1 MNGYK
6 VLKTMEC
13 FLPACCDIIR
23 VTTNKIWDGIIFDNQ
38 PGHNC
43 ISCLNLPLNNRN
55 KKIRS
60 IKTDLKATCYKYN
73 LKNIF
78 GEGWPQHDSTSY
90 LYLGVSQY
98 NIFQKKELGE
108 CLSAESRN
116 DCSHLWRWN
125 KDRFAELERTRN
137 ILMRIKSIV
146 LKDGFYENREDSFVR
161 SSNVWLV
168 VVRSTTFN
176 RLFISPIIIFGPYS
190 FLKPPFLV

>member
-23 VTTNKIWDGIIFDNQ
+23 VTTNKIWDDIIFNNQ

-108 CLSAESRN
+108 CLSAVSQEMIVHTSEGEIKIDLQSSR
-116 DCSHLWRWN
+116 
-125 KDRFAELERTRN
+125 ELA
-137 ILMRIKSIV
+137 
-146 LKDGFYENREDSFVR
+146 
-161 SSNVWLV
+161 
-168 VVRSTTFN
+168 TF
-176 RLFISPIIIFGPYS
+176 
-190 FLKPPFLV
+190 